1 MILDFVHVTGNSEYL
16 LRAYID
22 EAIENVHW
30 GTTLS
35 MVFLVSYGNFR
46 MTLLMNEWTNMVMDD
61 GWRSSIGQNPTFA
74 CQQLVMKYCH
84 GWLKFGWKIYL
95 VSDRNCNTVN
105 L

>member
-1 MILDFVHVTGNSEYL
+1 MILDFVHVNENSEYL

-46 MTLLMNEWTNMVMDD
+46 MTLLMNEWTNMSWMMD
-61 GWRSSIGQNPTFA
+61 GVHPLA
-74 CQQLVMKYCH
+74 
-84 GWLKFGWKIYL
+84 KILPSL
-95 VSDRNCNTVN
+95 VSNLWWNTVMGDWN
-105 L
+105 LDEKFTW